1 VRVADPYIDASG
13 FLNRLPVSLKFFAAI
28 SVIIVAIALPR
39 TDWPW
44 YAVLLAILLVVLIS
58 SRLPVWTIALRLLL
72 LEPFVLVAAVLSLMQ
87 PGGVMVFVS
96 LLLKGTIS
104 LLTMILLVASTRF
117 LDLLFVLKR
126 MRLPSILVTNIALMY
141 RYLFLLLFEAGRMS
155 RARSSREFTRS
166 RWRVWHGH
174 ATVIGHLFVRTS
186 QRAERI
192 YAAMCARGWKV

>member
-1 VRVADPYIDASG
+1 MRVSDLYIDAGG
-13 FLNRLPVSLKFFAAI
+13 FLNRLSAPLKFLASI

-39 TDWPW
+39 TYWQW
-44 YAVLLAILLVVLIS
+44 YAVLLALLLVVLIS
-58 SRLPVWTIALRLLL
+58 SRLPVWTIARRLIL

-87 PGGVMVFVS
+87 PGGVIVFVS
-96 LLLKGTIS
+96 LILKGTIS
-104 LLTMILLVASTRF
+104 LLTMILLVGSTRF

-141 RYLFLLLFEAGRMS
+141 RYLFLLLFEAERMS
-155 RARSSREFTRS
+155 RARSSRTFKPE
-166 RWRVWHGH
+166 RWHIWHSN

-186 QRAERI
+186 KRAERI